1 MFKVFGKNSISGPDK
16 FGQEQYLS
24 WVSFLDGMQ
33 RVLLFTD
40 DPNLC
45 YALANTNGDRERIDY
60 ELDFS
65 IFGIGLSLINNN
77 LRQEI
82 VYMSIS
88 SSDTVWEIRKQGK
101 TR

>member
-1 MFKVFGKNSISGPDK
+1 
-16 FGQEQYLS
+16 
-24 WVSFLDGMQ
+24 MQ

-45 YALANTNGDRERIDY
+45 YELANTNGDRERIEY

>member
-1 MFKVFGKNSISGPDK
+1 
-16 FGQEQYLS
+16 
-24 WVSFLDGMQ
+24 MQ

-40 DPNLC
+40 DPHLC
-45 YALANTNGDRERIDY
+45 YELNNTNGDRERIDM
-60 ELDFS
+60 EIDIS
-65 IFGIGLSLINNN
+65 IFGIGVSLINNY

>member
-1 MFKVFGKNSISGPDK
+1 MLRKSLMFTGPDK
-16 FGQEQYLS
+16 FGQDKFLS

-40 DPNLC
+40 DPSLC
-45 YALANTNGDRERIDY
+45 YELANTNGDRERIDM
-60 ELDFS
+60 EIDIS
-65 IFGIGLSLINNN
+65 IFGIGVSLINNY